1 MNTFN
6 ELGLP
11 DSLTQSLTRIGL
23 IKPTEIQAQ
32 TIPLAL
38 EGNDILGCTN
48 RYRKNN
54 GLYIA
59 VGKSLA

>member
-11 DSLTQSLTRIGL
+11 DSITQSLTRMGL
-23 IKPTEIQAQ
+23 VKPTEIQAQ

-38 EGNDILGCTN
+38 EGNDILG
-48 RYRKNN
+48 
-54 GLYIA
+54 
-59 VGKSLA
+59 